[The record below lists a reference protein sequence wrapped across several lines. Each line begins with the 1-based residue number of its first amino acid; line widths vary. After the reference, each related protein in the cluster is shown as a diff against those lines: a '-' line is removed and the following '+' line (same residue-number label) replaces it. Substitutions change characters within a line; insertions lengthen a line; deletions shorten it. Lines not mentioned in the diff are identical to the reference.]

1 MYIDSLSLSMKHETN
16 NLKYVFQNAACTCTI
31 NARKE
36 QPKRLLWK
44 KVSRFPVKKSCR
56 KIILGTFKIMVMTKT
71 VRHIGFSK
79 FTNHHWWYGAHS
91 ILNPIKFSVFVVE
104 SAAVSKEN
112 STNISHLPCL
122 PFARSPPVV
131 RLTPYRL
138 GRPSLGKNHGV
149 VESHQSPG
157 GRTETEKRGQNLG
170 KEAKGGSRVLCVLDF
185 HRRGEGF
192 WIFEIV
198 FCFLCV

>member
-1 MYIDSLSLSMKHETN
+1 MKHETS
-16 NLKYVFQNAACTCTI
+16 NLKYVFQNATCTCPI
-31 NARKE
+31 NAQKE

-44 KVSRFPVKKSCR
+44 KVSRFPLKKSCG

-112 STNISHLPCL
+112 STNVSHLPCL
-122 PFARSPPVV
+122 PFARSPRSCVKPLIV
-131 RLTPYRL
+131 LAAHPW
-138 GRPSLGKNHGV
+138 GQNHGV
-149 VESHQSPG
+149 VESHQSPRGRNRKREG
-157 GRTETEKRGQNLG
+157 GKTWG
-170 KEAKGGSRVLCVLDF
+170 KNRQGRVCVLDF
-185 HRRGEGF
+185 HRLGEGF
-192 WIFEIV
+192 RIFDIV
-198 FCFLCV
+198 FCFCWCV